1 MLVGSALR
9 KTGEGWL
16 YMSGGASIGS
26 NPAERIEVTRHM
38 DGSPAMHCRTIQ
50 TGTDNYVLS
59 GMTWKGNSPQG
70 NIYIE
75 KGKQYTFSFWA
86 KTSAPSLVSF
96 VLEAIW
102 QGTRTDTSRPAG
114 YAGPENFSK
123 GFETTNADT
132 WERYTQTIT
141 IPEDAEYDY
150 VEVNIF
156 CRAKGYTEVEAY
168 LCRPMMEEGNEYNGW
183 TLAEQDYDYMGGN
196 LLDNTATLIVGN
208 NLNVQQGT
216 LLPGGYDGDT
226 AYVTGSIA
234 STADDEYV
242 DMLQWSTDTMGMEAR
257 ADYALSFMAKGEGQM
272 TAYLYPSAEH
282 TYAENSQGV
291 RQEVTDGRAEFALT
305 AEWRRYWVH
314 WVPRANDQTGVLLRL
329 HRPTSGTSTMYIAQ
343 PKLERG
349 IVPTAWTER
358 KTDLVDRATLLATG
372 IDIVNKKITVTANTF
387 EVRNNSGET
396 TATVNEDGKLEVKD
410 GIFTGKVKATEGE
423 FTGVLKATSGTM
435 DSITATNLDVTSGTI
450 GGLTID
456 NNTLTGGDDTNGTLT
471 INPTYLIYNNPGFGI
486 KAIWGRIWQYALE
499 EMASY
504 LSIER
509 DWPTKLV
516 YNGQQALNHQKNIA
530 MYVSAQ
536 GTMHKR
542 SRESAGPNVQYPN
555 GNHAIF
561 CPNGDYAG
569 FRPCFRIITSSQT
582 LTKLDV
588 FVEIYGSWTY
598 HDDGTDKDTT
608 VDIPALTLTLPE
620 DPEVGQM
627 YWIQRSTTKHTYI
640 KTSDGTQ
647 IKTPAGSGTATD
659 GGYYVELTMANE
671 MVWVWW
677 NGDHWRMAWHMGVA
691 D

>member
-50 TGTDNYVLS
+50 TAADNYVLS

-208 NLNVQQGT
+208 NLTVQQGT

-234 STADDEYV
+234 STADDAYV

-435 DSITATNLDVTSGTI
+435 DSITATNLDVTSGSHIGPFSLSQSGLYYETTTSTQSLRYDLYKDHFAFTDNTDYKTLFGGFEEDSKGRTTVKLSLSSETETAELKVDETAGTGLHI
-450 GGLTID
+450 SSTSGITDSAFRANSMHIQSEDSSGLGTSLSALASLETFDCLMGSFHGGEDLGLRLTVNRELSRLLIYLTGLPTSYASAPTGGL
-456 NNTLTGGDDTNGTLT
+456 
-471 INPTYLIYNNPGFGI
+471 
-486 KAIWGRIWQYALE
+486 
-499 EMASY
+499 
-504 LSIER
+504 
-509 DWPTKLV
+509 
-516 YNGQQALNHQKNIA
+516 
-530 MYVSAQ
+530 YVS
-536 GTMHKR
+536 
-542 SRESAGPNVQYPN
+542 N
-555 GNHAIF
+555 G
-561 CPNGDYAG
+561 Y
-569 FRPCFRIITSSQT
+569 
-582 LTKLDV
+582 L
-588 FVEIYGSWTY
+588 
-598 HDDGTDKDTT
+598 
-608 VDIPALTLTLPE
+608 
-620 DPEVGQM
+620 M
-627 YWIQRSTTKHTYI
+627 I
-640 KTSDGTQ
+640 KT
-647 IKTPAGSGTATD
+647 
-659 GGYYVELTMANE
+659 
-671 MVWVWW
+671 
-677 NGDHWRMAWHMGVA
+677 
-691 D
+691 